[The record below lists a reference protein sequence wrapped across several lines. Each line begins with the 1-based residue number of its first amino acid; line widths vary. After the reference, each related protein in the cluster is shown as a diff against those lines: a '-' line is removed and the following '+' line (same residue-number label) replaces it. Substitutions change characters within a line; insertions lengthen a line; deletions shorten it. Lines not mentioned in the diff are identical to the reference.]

1 MKRLLFLSLLA
12 LALLALPLK
21 SSAQVV
27 NFAKTLPQR
36 AFSVGISPA
45 WHSDRNVILFD
56 GGGPSFSLKG
66 GYGVLYSLDVNARY
80 IYFVNGPDYFGA
92 DMQYLVHEARYTYI
106 SVLGGLHYWDT
117 FGADFTALITY
128 TPRFEISL
136 STGLDFDLSFASVV
150 NPRFWVP
157 LNVGYQISEMIFL
170 FAEYNLPIS
179 DRSWDIFAIGAN
191 FILR

>member
-1 MKRLLFLSLLA
+1 MKRLFFLSLPA

-27 NFAKTLPQR
+27 NYAKTLPQR
-36 AFSVGISPA
+36 AYSVSLSPA
-45 WHSDRNVILFD
+45 WHSDRNVILFE
-56 GGGPSFSLKG
+56 GGGPSVSLKG
-66 GYGVLYSLDVNARY
+66 GYGLLYSLDVNARY

-106 SVLGGLHYWDT
+106 SVIGGLHYWDE
-117 FGADFTALITY
+117 FGADLTALITY

-150 NPRFWVP
+150 NPRFWIP
-157 LNVGYQISEMIFL
+157 LNVGYQINEMIFL
-170 FAEYNLPIS
+170 FAEYNLPVS

-191 FILR
+191 FIFR